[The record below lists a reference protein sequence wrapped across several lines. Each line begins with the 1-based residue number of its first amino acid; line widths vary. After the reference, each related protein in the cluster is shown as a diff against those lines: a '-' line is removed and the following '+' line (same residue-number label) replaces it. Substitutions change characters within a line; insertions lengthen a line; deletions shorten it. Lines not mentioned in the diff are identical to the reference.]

1 MQQATTVPHTAIGSR
16 KAAMAFIY
24 VTVTLDVLA
33 LGITIP
39 VFPRLVVGFTGNT
52 VQGAEVYGLFITIW
66 GLMQFLFSPL
76 LGSVSD
82 RSGRRPV
89 LILSGFGLGLDY
101 ILMALAP
108 NLSWLLLGRV
118 LSGITSSSYPTAA
131 AYVADVTPQERR
143 AAAFGTVGA
152 AWGVGFILGPALGG
166 VLGGIATRLP
176 FYFAAAMSLGSASYG
191 LFVLP
196 ESLKPDL
203 RRPFSWKRANP
214 VGSLNLLRSHP
225 ELLGLAEVVFI
236 NYLAFQVLPSVFVIY
251 AGYRF
256 NWNPLKVGLALTLVG
271 LGNIIVQG
279 GLVRPFIARFGE
291 RNALYT
297 GLLAGGLG
305 FLVWGLAN
313 STFTFILGIPAFAPI
328 GLAGPA
334 LQSLMSRRVSPSE
347 QGRLQGAN
355 NSIAGLTGVI
365 GPVMFS
371 LVFAA
376 FIRPSAIT
384 GLEGAPFLLAAVL
397 MIAATVLAINVSRR
411 FQREPPVGSKPK
423 DAVGPIPVPDQH

>member
-1 MQQATTVPHTAIGSR
+1 MQQTNAVASPTLGSR

-24 VTVTLDVLA
+24 VTVVLDVLA

-52 VQGAEVYGLFITIW
+52 SQGAEVYGLFITIW

-76 LGSVSD
+76 FGSLSD
-82 RSGRRPV
+82 RSGRRPI

-143 AAAFGTVGA
+143 AAAFGTIGA
-152 AWGVGFILGPALGG
+152 AWGIGFILGPALGG

-176 FYFAAAMSLGSASYG
+176 FYFAAAMSLASASYG

-196 ESLKPDL
+196 ESLQVGL

-214 VGSLNLLRSHP
+214 IGSLNLLRSHP

-251 AGYRF
+251 AGYRY
-256 NWNPLKVGLALTLVG
+256 NWNPLTVGLALTLVG
-271 LGNIIVQG
+271 FGNIIVQG
-279 GLVRPFIARFGE
+279 GLVRPFIERFGE
-291 RNALYT
+291 RKALYT
-297 GLLAGGLG
+297 GLLAGALG

-313 STFTFILGIPAFAPI
+313 STVTFILGIPAFAPI

-334 LQSLMSRRVSPSE
+334 LQSLMTRRVSPSD

-376 FIRPSAIT
+376 FIAPGAQA
-384 GLEGAPFLLAAVL
+384 GFQGAPFLLAAVL
-397 MIAATVLAINVSRR
+397 MIAATLLAVNVTRR
-411 FQREPPVGSKPK
+411 AQIGTLVDSKSIAAK
-423 DAVGPIPVPDQH
+423 SNS